1 MDGQV
6 LEHYF
11 HSQNT
16 RTLGQDNKS
25 SVLISLNKL
34 KCPQYKTGFFSPQQY
49 LISTFSFYSDNKWT
63 LFLGHTSRLAGT

>member
-6 LEHYF
+6 LEHDF

-34 KCPQYKTGFFSPQQY
+34 KCPQYKTVFFFPQN
-49 LISTFSFYSDNKWT
+49 ST
-63 LFLGHTSRLAGT
+63 